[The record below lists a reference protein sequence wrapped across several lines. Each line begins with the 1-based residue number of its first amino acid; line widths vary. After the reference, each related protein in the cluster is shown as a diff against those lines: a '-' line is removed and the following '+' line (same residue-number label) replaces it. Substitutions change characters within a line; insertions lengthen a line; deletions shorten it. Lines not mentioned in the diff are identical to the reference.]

1 MKPEEFSKWGKR
13 LEIEGNLLLKMH
25 ELSMAGDYEQAFKII
40 AKEHLQEIEDFNKV
54 YHVLSNP
61 FIFKKYIEEKEND

>member
-13 LEIEGNLLLKMH
+13 FEIEGNLLLKMH

-40 AKEHLQEIEDFNKV
+40 AKRHLQEIEDFNKV

-61 FIFKKYIEEKEND
+61 FIFKKYIEEEEK

>member
-1 MKPEEFSKWGKR
+1 MGKR

-40 AKEHLQEIEDFNKV
+40 AKRHLQEIEDFNKV
-54 YHVLSNP
+54 YSVLSNP
-61 FIFKKYIEEKEND
+61 FIFKKYITGEEE